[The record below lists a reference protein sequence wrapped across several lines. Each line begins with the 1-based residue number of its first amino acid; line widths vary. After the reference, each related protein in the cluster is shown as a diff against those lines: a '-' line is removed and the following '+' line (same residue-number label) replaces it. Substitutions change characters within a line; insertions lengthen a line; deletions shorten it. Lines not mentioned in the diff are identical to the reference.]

1 MDTSDRLSIRPG
13 EVNDATRQLADLA
26 DRIRRV
32 MEAEE
37 LNLTVV
43 PSARDEVS
51 ARVASTLN
59 DVHTSFSR
67 ASDRG
72 QTQIREVTT
81 TLRAHTDGV
90 VAADDGVAV

>member
-1 MDTSDRLSIRPG
+1 MDNDDRLSIRPG
-13 EVNDATRQLADLA
+13 DVNDATSQLGELA

-32 MEAEE
+32 MDAEA

-59 DVHTSFSR
+59 EVHTSFSK
-67 ASDRG
+67 AADRG
-72 QTQIREVTT
+72 QTQLADVVNG
-81 TLRAHTDGV
+81 LRNHTEAV
-90 VAADDGVAV
+90 VAGDEAAS